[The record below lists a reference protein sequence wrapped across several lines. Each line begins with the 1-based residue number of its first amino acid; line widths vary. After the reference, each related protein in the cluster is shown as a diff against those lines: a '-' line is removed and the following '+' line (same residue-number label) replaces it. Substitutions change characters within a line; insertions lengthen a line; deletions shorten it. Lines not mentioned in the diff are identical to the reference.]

1 MGNGGWLRVTD
12 LDGFTGPVYVR
23 LQDVDGALRVT
34 ELYLD
39 GQGAP
44 IQPGALRGIS
54 LPAFEAGRVV
64 EDDAQLREALARPGP
79 DLSRLAS
86 YFATTSFGPKMR
98 HWIAEAW
105 RAQFPTSGVEQ
116 PPYAPRSSGRMAST
130 PLEVTL
136 SAPVDGLTD
145 QFFADL
151 ARAYAAAVALGRPP
165 ASAIAEALGPEYD
178 RRLVESW
185 IYKARKKGIMPPAP
199 KRGRIL

>member
-1 MGNGGWLRVTD
+1 MGNGGWLKVTE
-12 LDGFTGPVYVR
+12 LDGLTGPVYVR

-34 ELYLD
+34 ELYVD
-39 GQGAP
+39 GRGAP
-44 IQPGALRGIS
+44 IQPGALRGLS

-64 EDDAQLREALARPGP
+64 EDDAQLRDALVRPGP

-86 YFATTSFGPKMR
+86 YFATGSFGPKVR

-105 RAQFPTSGVEQ
+105 RAQFPQSDTEQ
-116 PPYAPRSSGRMAST
+116 PPYARSAGTEAST

-165 ASAIAEALGPEYD
+165 ATAIAEATGFE
-178 RRLVESW
+178 RRTVESW
-185 IYKARKKGIMPPAP
+185 IYKARKKGIMPSAP
-199 KRGRIL
+199 KRGRIR